1 MFPVYLPMEKN
12 INISIFEVVGSPLC
26 VASDDGHKVYHR
38 LVAALGKNLRVSL
51 SFRNVST
58 LTSAFLNTAIGQLY
72 GEFDEKRIR
81 ELLKVEDIE
90 PDDVAL
96 LKHVVVN
103 AKQYFEDKAAFG
115 KALLET
121 TEN

>member
-1 MFPVYLPMEKN
+1 MEKN

-26 VASDDGHKVYHR
+26 VASDDGHKVYDR
-38 LVAALGKNLRVSL
+38 LVGALSRNMCVSL

-72 GEFDEKRIR
+72 GEFNENQIR

-90 PDDVAL
+90 PDDVEL

-103 AKQYFEDKAAFG
+103 AKQYFENKSAYE
-115 KALLET
+115 KALADT